1 MLTAIITICVS
12 NNQTGQSSTVCWTGI
27 GIITFLKTSIHDVK
41 YGILL
46 TLITIQKFTTE
57 IHTIIEQIKQHC

>member
-12 NNQTGQSSTVCWTGI
+12 NNQTGQSSIVCWTVI
-27 GIITFLKTSIHDVK
+27 GILMFLKTSIHDVK